1 MPAGCHDVLLHYN
14 MQSPRA
20 STLLPCLPHGHT
32 ATPRVLSRRADLIEV
47 IDVKVCSV
55 GGSHERRKHVEA
67 TLRTLFCATPS
78 GEWKMVVHHTR
89 SGRGH
94 HLIKGNKGKR
104 SKTKRDIC
112 SLALAR
118 AEASASTPGI
128 VVGDLNLTR
137 QEVADALKSAAVHCE
152 SVGYWGGQGR
162 FAE

>member
-1 MPAGCHDVLLHYN
+1 
-14 MQSPRA
+14 
-20 STLLPCLPHGHT
+20 
-32 ATPRVLSRRADLIEV
+32 
-47 IDVKVCSV
+47 
-55 GGSHERRKHVEA
+55 
-67 TLRTLFCATPS
+67 
-78 GEWKMVVHHTR
+78 MVVHHTR

-104 SKTKRDIC
+104 SKTKRDIF

-118 AEASASTPGI
+118 AAASASTLGI

-137 QEVADALKSAAVHCE
+137 LEVANALKSAAVHCE